1 MTSRKKLTKSKSLSK
16 RTQIDLGRTAN
27 TRIVI
32 DTTPDKLTKEY
43 VAKTYQQRSKAG
55 RYRDADAIPR
65 GTPYSQKTNYHLR
78 IQDDPQVGLNKKFR
92 HGFPHA
98 ISLVLDRRT
107 YLQLQR
113 FAHQEVRT
121 PTGAVRQLII
131 EAVKSVVLDPTINI
145 AKEEEL
151 LNAS

>member
-1 MTSRKKLTKSKSLSK
+1 MSK

-32 DTTPDKLTKEY
+32 DTTPDKITREY
-43 VAKTYQQRSKAG
+43 VEKTYQQRTKAG
-55 RYRDADAIPR
+55 RYRDADDIPR
-65 GTPYSQKTNYHLR
+65 GTPYSKKTNYHLR

-131 EAVKSVVLDPTINI
+131 DATKGVILDPTINI

>member
-1 MTSRKKLTKSKSLSK
+1 MSK
-16 RTQIDLGRTAN
+16 RTLIDMGRTGN

-32 DTTPDKLTKEY
+32 DTTPEKLTKGY

-55 RYRDADAIPR
+55 RYRDEDDIPR
-65 GTPYSQKTNYHLR
+65 GTPYSKKTNYHLR
-78 IQDDPQVGLNKKFR
+78 IQDNPQVGLNKKYR

-113 FAHQEVRT
+113 FAHQEIRT

-131 EAVKSVVLDPTINI
+131 EAVKDVVLDPTIDV